1 MGEVASRDTIVVQAR
16 LLHHALVKIH
26 LAYNTIPFV
35 LHVLFVKMA
44 LVDVAPYVYLG
55 CYVDNANS
63 HKKGT
68 DLEYRDLKV
77 RY

>member
-1 MGEVASRDTIVVQAR
+1 MQAR

-55 CYVDNANS
+55 CYTDNEIS
-63 HKKGT
+63 STKLGSI
-68 DLEYRDLKV
+68 EYRDFKV
-77 RY
+77 LWW